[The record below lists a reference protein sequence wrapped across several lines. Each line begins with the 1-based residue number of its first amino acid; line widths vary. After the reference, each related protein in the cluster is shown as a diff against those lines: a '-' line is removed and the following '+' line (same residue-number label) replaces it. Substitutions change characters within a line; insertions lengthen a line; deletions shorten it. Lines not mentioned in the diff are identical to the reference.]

1 MAKLL
6 VGIIIGIV
14 MSADAFMV
22 GFCIWYEKRFPQS
35 LARCRRNCSGIVEIQ
50 ISPRYTSGVRRG
62 AVDCSRER
70 RLS

>member
-22 GFCIWYEKRFPQS
+22 GFCIWYERQHPEV
-35 LARCRRNCSGIVEIQ
+35 RRNCFLLATRDI
-50 ISPRYTSGVRRG
+50 
-62 AVDCSRER
+62 
-70 RLS
+70 